1 MRAFAVLLGLF
12 FTIATPSLWAQTPNV
27 QSATVSQTSSPAL
40 FVAAEFATVLIER
53 IEVIGNEK
61 TSLDVIM
68 RRIDI
73 RIGALLDDRAVEDAR
88 LRLLATGFFKSVEF
102 RLRRGSQRGRVILV
116 LALVER
122 NTILIDGLYYGHS
135 ELEAFVGGLS
145 VHESNL
151 FGEGISAGLGLLIGQ
166 ERQAAEIDIFVP
178 DLSGTRLQ
186 LSASGIYVRAAEP
199 LAGLRA
205 DRIDL
210 SYLRYGSRIGVG
222 FGVGAAQRVV
232 LDYRLET
239 IHADRLPN
247 LHPSALRSAPS
258 ILFDDSVLSSLSLTY
273 ELDTRDDSFVPR
285 LGSHFLFS
293 VETGT
298 QLLGS
303 SYEFTKYFLELQ
315 RAIPIVADH
324 SIVATAFCGLVQG
337 STPFF
342 NQFFLRDHMAFV
354 SGSEALPRALQVNY
368 STDTDY
374 DDLLGQISVDY
385 NLPLQSGG
393 EFLFQS
399 FLFFGIDFAASASL
413 NEHQED
419 LRGRGTG
426 ERFPLAADLG
436 LRLDTLIGRFTLSV
450 AYITDL
456 IW

>member
-1 MRAFAVLLGLF
+1 MRLYGLIIGLF
-12 FTIATPSLWAQTPNV
+12 CIIYGTDVFAQATNIQSSSTAV
-27 QSATVSQTSSPAL
+27 QVVENSQGMEA
-40 FVAAEFATVLIER
+40 FATVVIEG

-73 RIGALLDDRAVEDAR
+73 RIGDILDDQAVDDAR
-88 LRLLATGFFKSVEF
+88 LRLLATGFFKSVDF
-102 RLRRGSQRGRVILV
+102 SLRRGTRRGRVILV
-116 LALVER
+116 VELQER
-122 NTILIDGLYYGHS
+122 NTILIDGLYYGS
-135 ELEAFVGGLS
+135 SDLEPFIGGLS
-145 VHESNL
+145 VHESNFL
-151 FGEGISAGLGLLIGQ
+151 GEGVSAGLGFLLGK

-186 LSASGIYVRAAEP
+186 LSASGVYVSAAEP
-199 LAGLRA
+199 LSLVRG
-205 DRIDL
+205 DPIDL
-210 SYLRYGSRIGVG
+210 TYLRYGSRVG
-222 FGVGAAQRVV
+222 LGFSVGAAQRVV
-232 LDYRLET
+232 VDYRLET

-247 LHPSALRSAPS
+247 LHPKSLRSAPS

-285 LGSHFLFS
+285 LGSHLLFS

-303 SYEFTKYFLELQ
+303 SYEFTKYFIEAQ
-315 RAIPIVADH
+315 QAIPVIADH
-324 SIVATAFCGLVQG
+324 SLVATVFGGLVQG
-337 STPFF
+337 STPFY

-354 SGSEALPRALQVNY
+354 AGSNALPRALQVNF

-374 DDLLGQISVDY
+374 DDLLAQVSLDY
-385 NLPLQSGG
+385 NFPFQYGG

-399 FLFFGIDFAASASL
+399 FFFVGIDLATSASL

-419 LRGRGTG
+419 PLGRGTG
-426 ERFPLAADLG
+426 DRFPMAADVG
-436 LRLDTLIGRFTLSV
+436 LRLDTLIGRFTLSL